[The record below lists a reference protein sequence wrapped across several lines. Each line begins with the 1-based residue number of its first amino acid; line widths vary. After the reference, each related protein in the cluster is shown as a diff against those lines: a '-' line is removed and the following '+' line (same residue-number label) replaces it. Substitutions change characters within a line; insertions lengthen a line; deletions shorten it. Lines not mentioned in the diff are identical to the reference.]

1 MSTSKQTDYN
11 KNWQK
16 KNKER
21 NLYLNDRSRARG
33 FIKNKAT
40 LDDLKELAELIQ
52 EKIQILSEKK

>member
-40 LDDLKELAELIQ
+40 LEDLKELAELIQ

>member
-16 KNKER
+16 KSKER

-40 LDDLKELAELIQ
+40 LEDLKELAELIQ

>member
-1 MSTSKQTDYN
+1 MSISRQTDYN
-11 KNWQK
+11 KNWQR

-21 NLYLNDRSRARG
+21 NLYLNNRSRARG

>member
-11 KNWQK
+11 KNWQR

>member
-11 KNWQK
+11 KNWQR

-40 LDDLKELAELIQ
+40 LDDLKELSELIQ